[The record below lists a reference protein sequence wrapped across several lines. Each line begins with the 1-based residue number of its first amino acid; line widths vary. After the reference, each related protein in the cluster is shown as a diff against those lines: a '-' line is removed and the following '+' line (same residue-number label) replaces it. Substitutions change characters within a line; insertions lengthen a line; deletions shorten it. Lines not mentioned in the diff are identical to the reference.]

1 MIIKKQYLPSN
12 WISYAIISEEK
23 GSEFLGNSVRCQ
35 KDTAWYLV
43 LQLEND
49 DFIRFKL
56 LPPEVLFLG
65 DESSYLDILV
75 VTGFTESNIQYIFDH
90 TASDYSVTSF
100 VGADHIY
107 VTHPRC
113 SAGVFLTF
121 PSFPKEK
128 L

>member
-1 MIIKKQYLPSN
+1 MIIKKQCLPRS
-12 WISYAIISEEK
+12 WISYAIIPEE
-23 GSEFLGNSVRCQ
+23 
-35 KDTAWYLV
+35 DTAWYLI

-90 TASDYSVTSF
+90 TAGDYSVTSF

-113 SAGVFLTF
+113 STGVFLTF
-121 PSFPKEK
+121 PSPKEK